1 MTAVAEQNR
10 INTAAF
16 EEFGDFVE
24 FDHPLARFTWFRVG
38 GPAAVLATPRSVEDL
53 GQIARRCEE
62 TKTPVYVL
70 GLGANVLVSD
80 DGIPGCVIRLA
91 APFWKELSIDENL
104 LTVNGGFEMQK
115 LVLRTCREGLSG
127 MECMAGIPGT
137 VGGGLR
143 MNAGGKYGDFGQN
156 VKSVTVMDANG
167 NVFERTRDDLV
178 FEYRRSNIVAPY
190 ILSATF
196 ELTPDDPD
204 DCTKR
209 TKEIWMYKNNT
220 QPLSS
225 KSAGCMFKNPIGA
238 DKSAGGLIDAAGCKG
253 MRVGNAEVSEK
264 HANFIVAHPGCTA
277 ADIANLADVVRGR
290 VQSKT
295 GVLLHSEV
303 RRWPSV

>member
-1 MTAVAEQNR
+1 MNAVAETSVVD
-10 INTAAF
+10 TAAF

-38 GPAAVLATPRSVEDL
+38 GPAAILATPRSIEEL
-53 GQIARRCEE
+53 GRIARRCDE

-80 DGIPGCVIRLA
+80 DGVPGCVIRLA
-91 APFWKELSIDENL
+91 APCWKELSIDENVL
-104 LTVNGGFEMQK
+104 SVNGGFEMQK

-137 VGGGLR
+137 VGGGLL

-156 VKSVTVMDANG
+156 VLGVTVMDARG

-190 ILSATF
+190 ILSARF

-204 DCTKR
+204 DCAKR

-225 KSAGCMFKNPIGA
+225 KSAGCMFKNPIDAG
-238 DKSAGGLIDAAGCKG
+238 KSAGGLIDAAGCKG

-264 HANFIVAHPGCTA
+264 HANFIVAHAGCTA
-277 ADIANLADVVRGR
+277 SDIANLADEVRVR
-290 VQSKT
+290 VQAQT
-295 GVLLHSEV
+295 GVTLQSEV
-303 RRWPSV
+303 RRWPTV